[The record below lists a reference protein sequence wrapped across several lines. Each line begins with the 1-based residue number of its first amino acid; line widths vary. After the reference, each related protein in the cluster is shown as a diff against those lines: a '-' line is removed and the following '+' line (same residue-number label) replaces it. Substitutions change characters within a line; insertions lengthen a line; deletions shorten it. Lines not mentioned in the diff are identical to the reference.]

1 MPVPSAAILG
11 IFLSVVFPAFAAA
24 SEPEFIKFETQ
35 RVVYREAGEFLLDT
49 APVNGPIGE
58 IGVGRAFEIMR
69 RQVTRGEY
77 DRCVA
82 AGRCAPVEG
91 SSAPD
96 LPVVGVNFDDA
107 LAYARWRSEMTGV
120 TYRLPTD
127 QEWAIAAGSRYAD
140 DGYGIA
146 DDPQNPAIRW
156 LSRYE
161 AEVANGRTAD
171 SALRP
176 AGAFGA
182 NEHGLLDLSG
192 NVWEWTS
199 TCFSRQATDS
209 RTGKWD
215 HNENCGVRVAEGAHR
230 AYLSSFIRDPRGGA
244 CAVGIPPD
252 HLGIRL
258 VREDSGMLGRVRNLF
273 RR

>member
-1 MPVPSAAILG
+1 MPIPLTAILA
-11 IFLSVVFPAFAAA
+11 IFLSVVFTTFALA
-24 SEPEFIKFETQ
+24 SEPEFIKFDTQ

-58 IGVGRAFEIMR
+58 IGAGRTFEIMR

-82 AGRCAPVEG
+82 AGRCAPLEVA
-91 SSAPD
+91 SAPD
-96 LPVVGVNFDDA
+96 LSVVGVNFDDA
-107 LAYARWRSEMTGV
+107 LAYAQWRSEITGV
-120 TYRLPTD
+120 THRLPTD
-127 QEWAIAAGSRYAD
+127 REWAIAAGSRYAD
-140 DGYGIA
+140 EGYGIA
-146 DDPQNPAIRW
+146 DDPKNPAIRW
-156 LSRYE
+156 LSRYD
-161 AEVANGRTAD
+161 AEVASGRTAD
-171 SALRP
+171 PVLRP

-209 RTGKWD
+209 RTGKRD

-230 AYLSSFIRDPRGGA
+230 AYISSFIRDPRGGA
-244 CAVGIPPD
+244 CSVGIPPD
-252 HLGIRL
+252 NLGIRL
-258 VREDSGMLGRVRNLF
+258 VREDSGMLGRLRNLL